1 MLVAND
7 GEGAD
12 GSVGSWLLLQRIMG
26 WNIRCSGTVL
36 ADFKL
41 LFLMNSQA
49 ISEPILFLRF
59 LQMFIFLK
67 RVLSQV
73 PNLNFKAS

>member
-1 MLVAND
+1 MLITND
-7 GEGAD
+7 GEGTD